1 MEGAGRMTKQE
12 FMAMSFPYELKIINC
27 EVETDF
33 NTITG
38 IMGDAYYISDSK
50 YPYGDIV
57 NCKPILHSLS
67 DLTKEI
73 EHNGEKFV
81 PIVEL
86 ARIATNSNY
95 EDWRVVDNMAVHS
108 DDLYNFSI
116 APNCDMMLKKTFG
129 WKDFDIC
136 SSQMLL
142 FQKLIEWHFNLMDK
156 SEPFIPVTEEFNP
169 YK

>member
-1 MEGAGRMTKQE
+1 MNKQQFMEFSLSSG
-12 FMAMSFPYELKIINC
+12 LKIYMENL
-27 EVETDF
+27 DG
-33 NTITG
+33 TIALPWKLTYESIRFAIDNG
-38 IMGDAYYISDSK
+38 NM
-50 YPYGDIV
+50 
-57 NCKPILHSLS
+57 PILHPLS
-67 DLTKEI
+67 DRTKEI